1 MTNDMGLKSTG
12 PGPFAGV
19 PLRALEVA
27 RTLRALAGRLPDWV
41 IALFARISL
50 ASIFWASG
58 QTKVVSTTAFS
69 ILGREIGVPVH
80 FPPHLTPLTPVLFAE
95 EYKVPLLPPELAAWM
110 AALGEMVFPI
120 LLVLG
125 LATRLSALGL
135 LGMTLVIQ
143 IFVYPNLWSD
153 HMLWAAGLL
162 FLIAKGP
169 GWLSLD
175 FLVARRGM
183 GA

>member
-1 MTNDMGLKSTG
+1 M
-12 PGPFAGV
+12 V
-19 PLRALEVA
+19 
-27 RTLRALAGRLPDWV
+27 RTLLAQAGRLPDWL

-80 FPPHLTPLTPVLFAE
+80 FPPHLHPLTSVLFAE
-95 EYKVPLLPPELAAWM
+95 EYKVPLLPPDLAAWM
-110 AALGEMVFPI
+110 AALGEMVIPI

-143 IFVYPNLWSD
+143 VFVYPNLWSD

-175 FLVARRGM
+175 CLVARRVWRRSCIDPNEGVSRSLES
-183 GA
+183 